1 MLKKSQKLKNRIILQ
16 IRSNSK
22 RLPSKSLRKI
32 GGTPLGLVCAK
43 RLTNIKNDFII
54 ASSNNKTDDK
64 LCKIFQRNKMKVFRG
79 NLNDVLSRYYNCT
92 LDLNSNDTITRVT
105 GDNIFPDGKF
115 IKKALEIF
123 NKKKLDF
130 LFCKSPLNNLPYGL
144 SVEIFK
150 VKNLRLAYK
159 RSHSKFDREHVTPWI
174 FRNTKNKDNLTNC
187 DLNLINLSKVKLSID
202 NKKDFIKLN
211 SFFKKIKIKNKELF
225 SISWYDL
232 LNKYYLEN
240 FKKKN
245 KLIIGSANF
254 NNKYGYNKSFVKENE
269 IRKIFTLAKN
279 HKVKRFDT
287 AYSYGNAEKY
297 FKNKNLI
304 IDTKLA
310 SNRFIK
316 GNDINLEIYK
326 KLNNSL
332 KHLGQKINTIIF
344 HDWDQ
349 YVKGK
354 NEIYKII
361 KKKFK
366 NRYNKFGISVYH
378 PYQLYTVIKDRNIK
392 YIQFPLSILDQRFIK
407 KIIFKLLSRNKKIEI
422 CIRSIFLQGIILKN
436 INSWPNFKRKKLIY
450 SKINKLV
457 DIFGLK
463 NKLELCLFYSKSFD
477 WVNNII
483 FGIDNNKQL
492 KEILTNYNN
501 NLIFQFSDKNI
512 QYISKQFKDLSKVII
527 LPYMWKKNV

>member
-22 RLPSKSLRKI
+22 RLPLKSLRKI
-32 GGTPLGLVCAK
+32 GGTPLGLICAK

-54 ASSNNKTDDK
+54 ASSNKKTDDK
-64 LCKIFQRNKMKVFRG
+64 LCKIFKKNKMKVYRG
-79 NLNDVLSRYYNCT
+79 NLEDVLSRYYNCT
-92 LDLNSNDTITRVT
+92 LDLNSSDTITRVT

-123 NKKKLDF
+123 YKKKLDF

-174 FRNTKNKDNLTNC
+174 FRNTNNKDNLTNC

-202 NKKDFIKLN
+202 TEKDFKKLN
-211 SFFKKIKIKNKELF
+211 GFLKKIKIKNKELF

-240 FKKKN
+240 FQKKN

-269 IRKIFTLAKN
+269 IKKIFTTAKN
-279 HKVKRFDT
+279 SKVNRFDT
-287 AYSYGNAEKY
+287 AYSYNNAEKY
-297 FKNKNLI
+297 FKNKHQI

-310 SNRFIK
+310 LNKFVK
-316 GNDINLEIYK
+316 GKDISLEIYK
-326 KLNNSL
+326 KLNISFNR
-332 KHLGQKINTIIF
+332 LGQKINTIIF

-349 YVKGK
+349 YVQSKR
-354 NEIYKII
+354 EIYRII

-366 NRYNKFGISVYH
+366 NRYNKFGISIYH
-378 PYQLYTVIKDRNIK
+378 PHQLHKVIKDKNIG
-392 YIQFPLSILDQRFIK
+392 YIQFPLSILDQRFFKSMIIK
-407 KIIFKLLSRNKKIEI
+407 LFSKNKRIEI
-422 CIRSIFLQGIILKN
+422 CIRSIFLQGIILKK
-436 INSWPNFKRKKLIY
+436 INSWPNFKRKKIIY

-457 DIFGLK
+457 NVFRLK
-463 NKLELCLFYSKSFD
+463 DKLELCLFYSKSFD

-483 FGIDNNKQL
+483 LGIDNNKQL
-492 KEILTNYNN
+492 KEILTKYNN
-501 NLIFQFSDKNI
+501 NLIFQFSEKNI
-512 QYISKQFKDLSKVII
+512 QYINKQFKDLSKLTI